1 VNADAPAL
9 RILVL
14 NLRDISNPRAG
25 GAEQHLHQLFRR
37 IAARGCPVTLHCGG
51 YPGARPEEVIDGV
64 RVVRR
69 GGRFDNGIWSAFFYL
84 RHRAEFDVIVDYTCQ
99 LHFLTPLYVRAPRVA
114 VALHVVGDVYR
125 HDLPFPIGHVVAGWE
140 EFSLRLFYRR
150 EHFIAISGST
160 AGELLKH
167 GVLPERIRVIQGAR
181 SEPGPPSGVPQAPLP
196 TLVYHGRLKRYK
208 RVDLLLRAMPEVLRQ
223 VPNARLRV
231 IGSGDD
237 ADRLRRLATELA
249 LDEAVSFEGWL
260 PADRHWDMLA
270 SSWVHVQPS
279 LKEGWSLSVMDAAQC
294 GLPTLASRVPGLQD
308 MIEPGVTG
316 ELFQPDDVGELAT
329 LAVSLLQ
336 DPARRQSMGAQAA
349 AWALDFTWEDASRRV
364 EEMLHEL
371 AGRPLPVARPEPVS
385 AGVD

>member
-1 VNADAPAL
+1 LSDRTPTL

-14 NLRDISNPRAG
+14 NLRDISNPHAG
-25 GAEQHLHQLFRR
+25 GAEVHLHQIFSR
-37 IAARGCPVTLHCGG
+37 IAARGCHVTLHCGG
-51 YPGARPEEVIDGV
+51 YPGARREEVIDGV

-69 GGRFDNGIWSAFFYL
+69 GGRLDNGIWSALFYL

-99 LHFLTPLYVRAPRVA
+99 LHFLTPLYVRLPRVA

-125 HDLPFPIGHVVAGWE
+125 HDLPFPIGHLVAGWE
-140 EFSLRLFYRR
+140 ELSLRLFYRR

-160 AGELLKH
+160 ATELLKH
-167 GVLPERIRVIQGAR
+167 GVLPEQIRVIEGAR
-181 SEPGPPSGVPQAPLP
+181 SEPGPPSGIPKASLP

-208 RVDLLLRAMPEVLRQ
+208 RVDLVLKAMPEVLRR
-223 VPNARLRV
+223 VPSAQLRV

-237 ADRLRRLATELA
+237 AVRLRRLATELA
-249 LDEAVSFEGWL
+249 LDATVSFEGWL
-260 PADRHWDMLA
+260 PADRHWERLA
-270 SSWVHVQPS
+270 SAWLHVQPS

-308 MIEPGVTG
+308 MIEPGLTG
-316 ELFQPDDVGELAT
+316 ELFEPDDVGELAT
-329 LAVSLLQ
+329 RAAALLG
-336 DPARRQSMGAQAA
+336 DPARRQLMGERAA
-349 AWALDFTWEDASRRV
+349 AWAVRFTWEAASRKV

-371 AGRPLPVARPEPVS
+371 AGRELPAPRSEPVS

>member
-1 VNADAPAL
+1 MSEGAATL

-14 NLRDISNPRAG
+14 NLRDISNPQAG
-25 GAEQHLHQLFRR
+25 GAEEHLHQLFSR
-37 IAARGCPVTLHCGG
+37 IAARGCQVTLHCGG
-51 YPGARPEEVIDGV
+51 YPGGRREEVIDGV

-69 GGRFDNGIWSAFFYL
+69 GGRFDNGIWSALFYL
-84 RHRAEFDVIVDYTCQ
+84 RRRAEFDVVVDYTCQ

-140 EFSLRLFYRR
+140 ELSLRLFYGR

-167 GVLPERIRVIQGAR
+167 GVLPERIRVIPGAR
-181 SEPGPPSGVPQAPLP
+181 SEPGPPSGMPKSSRP

-223 VPNARLRV
+223 VPDARLRV

-237 ADRLRRLATELA
+237 AGRLRRLAAKLA
-249 LDEAVSFEGWL
+249 LDGAVSFEGWL
-260 PADRHWDMLA
+260 PAARHWEMLA
-270 SSWVHVQPS
+270 SAWVHIQPS

-308 MIEPGVTG
+308 MIEPDLTG
-316 ELFQPDDVGELAT
+316 ELFQPDDVGELAQR
-329 LAVSLLQ
+329 AVALLK
-336 DPARRQSMGAQAA
+336 DPARLRLMGAQAA
-349 AWALDFTWEDASRRV
+349 AWASRFNWEDASRKV

-371 AGRPLPVARPEPVS
+371 AGRELPAARSEPAS

>member
-1 VNADAPAL
+1 VSETL

-14 NLRDISNPRAG
+14 NLRDISNPHAG
-25 GAEQHLHQLFRR
+25 GAEVHLHQIFSRM
-37 IAARGCPVTLHCGG
+37 AARGCHVTLHCGG
-51 YPGARPEEVIDGV
+51 YPGARREEVIDGV
-64 RVVRR
+64 HVVRR
-69 GGRFDNGIWSAFFYL
+69 GGRLDNGIWSALFYL

-125 HDLPFPIGHVVAGWE
+125 HDLPSPIGHLVAGWE
-140 EFSLRLFYRR
+140 ELSLRLFYRR

-160 AGELLKH
+160 AAELLKH
-167 GVLPERIRVIQGAR
+167 GISPERIRVIQGAR
-181 SEPGPPSGVPQAPLP
+181 SEPGPPSGIPKASLP

-208 RVDLLLRAMPEVLRQ
+208 RVDLVLKAMPEVLRQ
-223 VPNARLRV
+223 VPNAQLRV

-237 ADRLRRLATELA
+237 DGRLRHLATELR
-249 LDEAVSFEGWL
+249 LDAVVSFEGWL
-260 PADRHWDMLA
+260 PADRHWEMLA
-270 SSWVHVQPS
+270 SSWLHVQPS

-294 GLPTLASRVPGLQD
+294 GLPTLASRVPGLRD

-316 ELFQPDDVGELAT
+316 ELFEPDDVGELAT
-329 LAVSLLQ
+329 RAAALLG
-336 DPARRQSMGAQAA
+336 DPARRQLMGERAT
-349 AWALDFTWEDASRRV
+349 AWAARFTWEDASRKV

-371 AGRPLPVARPEPVS
+371 AGHELPASRSEPVS